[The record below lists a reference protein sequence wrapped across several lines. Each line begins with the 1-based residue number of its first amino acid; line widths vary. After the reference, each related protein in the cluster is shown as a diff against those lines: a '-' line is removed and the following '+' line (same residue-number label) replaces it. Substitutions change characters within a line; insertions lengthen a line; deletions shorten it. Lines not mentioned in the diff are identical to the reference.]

1 MILILY
7 CTVCWNTWLINSSIK
22 PFWLC
27 GLSNWLVCITFVVQT
42 LMWKIQNSIYCN
54 LQSLL
59 RNHEHDTIQVLVSL
73 NDDFQN
79 YLHIN
84 INTYIYVCALDTMG
98 DHCNIPTKGLIRIF
112 QCSYFI
118 STNNCWVSNKC
129 CPLKSAALS
138 KLRSE

>member
-1 MILILY
+1 MNFLCFFACWKFHFSVNWKLILILY

-59 RNHEHDTIQVLVSL
+59 RNLKHDTIQVLVSL

-84 INTYIYVCALDTMG
+84 INTYIYVCALDNMG
-98 DHCNIPTKGLIRIF
+98 GPL
-112 QCSYFI
+112 QY
-118 STNNCWVSNKC
+118 TNKRSNKNF
-129 CPLKSAALS
+129 SM
-138 KLRSE
+138 